1 MDAKTLAEI
10 GQDLFAK
17 RGSLMMLWQEQG
29 ENFYPERAD
38 FTYRRSLGTDFAS
51 NLMTSYPLLCRR
63 DLGDQIGTML
73 RPTAKPWFEM
83 KTLDEGRMNND
94 ARRWLQ
100 EKTGIQRR
108 AMYDRKSLFTKAM
121 KEGDHDYAA
130 FGQTVPSVRLNRNRD
145 TLLYQT
151 WHLRDVAWKENEDGQ
166 VCGVWRKWK
175 PGARE
180 LKRMFGDRI
189 HRDVEQLLTQNKPF
203 EETECMHMVVEM
215 DLYDGEMDR
224 YDWEAGK
231 SAPRKVSARD
241 RERFPYVS
249 IYYDVAHDHVM
260 EAMGV
265 FNKEYIVSRWQTVS
279 GSQYAFSPAT
289 IAALPDARLIQAMT
303 YTLLEA
309 GEKVVNPPIIATEDV
324 VRSDVAIYAG
334 GLTWIDRDYDEKLGA
349 ALRTMPIDAKGMP
362 LGIEMMKDS
371 RSMIMQAF
379 YLSKL
384 NLPQRSA
391 EMTAYEVG
399 QRIQE
404 YIRGALPLFEP
415 MEDERN
421 GQVCDVTFELLFR
434 AGAFGSPQDM
444 PASLQ
449 GAEIQFGFMSPLH
462 DAIEELKGQKFL
474 QMGSY
479 IAAAVQL
486 DPSAAAIPDVKVAL
500 RDALQAVGTPATW
513 MRSEVTVKQI
523 EDQAQAAQKAQ
534 ATLAA
539 MQQGSEVVGNLAGA
553 AKDQAAATAVPA

>member
-1 MDAKTLAEI
+1 MDAKTLGEI

-17 RGSLMMLWQEQG
+17 RGSLMMLWQETA

-38 FTYRRSLGTDFAS
+38 FTYRRSLGTEFAAG
-51 NLMTSYPLLCRR
+51 LMTSYPLMCRR

-83 KTLDEGRMNND
+83 KTQDEARMDNR
-94 ARRWLQ
+94 ARRWMQ
-100 EKTGIQRR
+100 WATGIQRR
-108 AMYDRKSLFTKAM
+108 AMYDNKSLFTKAS
-121 KEGDHDYAA
+121 KEGDHDFAA
-130 FGQTVPSVRLNRNRD
+130 FGQTVLSCRMNRNRD
-145 TLLYQT
+145 ALLYQC
-151 WHLRDVAWKENEDGQ
+151 WHLRDVTWQENSDGEI
-166 VCGVWRKWK
+166 CAIWRKWK

-189 HRDVEQLLTQNKPF
+189 HRDVQQLIDQRKPF
-203 EETECMHMVVEM
+203 EETECMHIIVEADM
-215 DLYDGEMDR
+215 FDDD
-224 YDWEAGK
+224 
-231 SAPRKVSARD
+231 ARG
-241 RERFPYVS
+241 RPYWS

-260 EAMGV
+260 EKVAV
-265 FNKEYIVSRWQTVS
+265 WNKEYMISRWQTVS

-289 IAALPDARLIQAMT
+289 VAALPDARLIQAMT

-309 GEKVVNPPIIATEDV
+309 GEKVVNPPMVATEDV
-324 VRSDVAIYAG
+324 VRSDMAIYAG
-334 GLTWIDRDYDEKLGA
+334 GTTWVDRDYDERLGD
-349 ALRTMPIDAKGMP
+349 ALRPMNIDAKGMP
-362 LGIEMMKDS
+362 LGVDMQKDC
-371 RSMIMQAF
+371 RAMIMQAF
-379 YLSKL
+379 YLNKL

-421 GQVCDVTFELLFR
+421 GQVCEITFDVLLR

-444 PASLQ
+444 PESLR
-449 GAEIQFGFMSPLH
+449 GADIQFGFMSPLH
-462 DAIEELKGQKFL
+462 DAIEELKGQKFIN
-474 QMGSY
+474 MGQY

-500 RDALQAVGTPATW
+500 RDVLQGVGTPATW
-513 MRSEVTVKQI
+513 VRDEVTVRQI
-523 EDQAQAAQKAQ
+523 EEQEAAAKKAA
-534 ATLAA
+534 ATLAV